1 MKKNYKLWTINLNVY
16 RGMNRL
22 NKEKIADTKINFLN
36 LVKIENHILGD
47 VLEASEMYNIALTS
61 RIVSFTT
68 GNIITKEGDKGNT
81 FYIIKRKMLMYITKL
96 VGIIQLLPW
105 FQDSSLGRRHYYT
118 KKVFEQQHV

>member
-1 MKKNYKLWTINLNVY
+1 
-16 RGMNRL
+16 MNRL